1 MAMLLSLQILPN
13 DHKTTLDA
21 YLRKLEGHMED
32 LNDIVARIPFS
43 ITHKVPKPTFGPG

>member
-13 DHKTTLDA
+13 DHKATLDA

-32 LNDIVARIPFS
+32 LNDIVARIPFV
-43 ITHKVPKPTFGPG
+43 ITHKVAAAQLS